1 MKFWDLRCE
10 FDPFVKNSVYCGG
23 CVCLF
28 MESGVY
34 VCVCVSVGAVKRG
47 WSPHKGC
54 QSFSLG

>member
-1 MKFWDLRCE
+1 MKLWDLRCE

-34 VCVCVSVGAVKRG
+34 VCVCQWEQWSVDEAHIKAVRVSV
-47 WSPHKGC
+47 
-54 QSFSLG
+54 